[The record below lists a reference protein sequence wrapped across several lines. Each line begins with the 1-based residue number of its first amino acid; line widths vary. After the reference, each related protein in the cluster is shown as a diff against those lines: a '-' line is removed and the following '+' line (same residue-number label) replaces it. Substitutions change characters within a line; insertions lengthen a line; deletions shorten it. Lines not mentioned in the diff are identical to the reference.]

1 MRVGAIISALAI
13 ALVGAACGPMYE
25 TVYDYNPP
33 PTAEGRLCASQCTQ
47 IANLCRQNC
56 ELKEQRCLSDAR
68 QRGAWAYED
77 YVREQQARKEP
88 ITRSID
94 DFTYDSDCY
103 TASSCKSE
111 CMVSHN
117 QCFTTCG
124 GAVTSRQVCTAFCK

>member
-13 ALVGAACGPMYE
+13 ALVSAACGPIYE

-47 IANLCRQNC
+47 IGNLCRQNC
-56 ELKEQRCLSDAR
+56 ELREQRCLSDAR
-68 QRGAWAYED
+68 QRGAWDYED

-88 ITRSID
+88 VTRSID
-94 DFTYDSDCY
+94 DFTYDSGCY
-103 TASSCKSE
+103 TASSCKRE
-111 CMVSHN
+111 CNVSYN